1 MASQVEQVRRALN
14 SDATKAGLFR
24 LLENDA
30 FQLEPVAALFPEL
43 ADDWQKIGNAMQV
56 PWQFVMVLDLTMAAA
71 MAPTAV
77 LFPLPTL
84 PIHPVLWWF
93 LFHPGAYNTSG
104 IIKLYG
110 EVLQL
115 VEEDINAARAERRRT
130 WAEQRSSPSGREE
143 TWKQP
148 ICGCCLAGRWE
159 WQPRGRGEADGTS
172 PQSWTQHLLP
182 DGRQKVAALAA
193 GRRRGQRDNRSRLV
207 RAYDVEALHS
217 QLRSKLHPVDHP
229 YFLAAGALHV
239 EDVIDLFVGNDPLGI
254 RGRLGLFYARGA
266 PSRRRVKCV
275 KPRSRSLPRGG
286 VETHPVALCF
296 RRTCSAGSGGV
307 FMVSYVN
314 VSTRAGKHTTPCT
327 VLRPPFSRTFAEGSG
342 VSTSSMRTL
351 QTFSR
356 PCVTSARRREK
367 CRTLST

>member
-30 FQLEPVAALFPEL
+30 FLLEPVAALFPEL
-43 ADDWQKIGNAMQV
+43 ADDWQKISNAMQV

-130 WAEQRSSPSGREE
+130 WAEQHSSSSGREE
-143 TWKQP
+143 GRGSNP
-148 ICGCCLAGRWE
+148 YVGAVSLAGGSGSLEGEGKQMALPRNLGRSISFLTEGKRLLRWLQAE
-159 WQPRGRGEADGTS
+159 GVVNETIVLELFERMMW
-172 PQSWTQHLLP
+172 
-182 DGRQKVAALAA
+182 K
-193 GRRRGQRDNRSRLV
+193 RSTV
-207 RAYDVEALHS
+207 NSD
-217 QLRSKLHPVDHP
+217 RSFTVDHP
-229 YFLAAGALHV
+229 YFLAAGALRV

-254 RGRLGLFYARGA
+254 RGRLQ
-266 PSRRRVKCV
+266 
-275 KPRSRSLPRGG
+275 
-286 VETHPVALCF
+286 E
-296 RRTCSAGSGGV
+296 SA
-307 FMVSYVN
+307 
-314 VSTRAGKHTTPCT
+314 
-327 VLRPPFSRTFAEGSG
+327 
-342 VSTSSMRTL
+342 
-351 QTFSR
+351 
-356 PCVTSARRREK
+356 
-367 CRTLST
+367 